1 MKNTNSRVS
10 VVSGAEIEASVRKA
24 IDLIGG
30 IRQIV
35 HPGQT
40 VLIKPNFGGGGTA
53 GDRDCHRS
61 RRY

>member
-40 VLIKPNFGGGGTA
+40 VLI
-53 GDRDCHRS
+53 
-61 RRY
+61 

>member
-10 VVSGAEIEASVRKA
+10 VVAGAEIEACVRKA

-40 VLIKPNFGGGGTA
+40 VLIKPNFGVAVPPETGIV
-53 GDRDCHRS
+53 S
-61 RRY
+61 RY